1 MYLFLAVLGLRRH
14 MGFSLVVASWGVT
27 LCCDVWASHSGG
39 LSCCGARAL
48 GTRA

>member
-1 MYLFLAVLGLRRH
+1 MYLFLAVLGLRRY
-14 MGFSLVVASWGVT
+14 MGFSLVVASVT

-48 GTRA
+48 GTWA